1 MKLRIQG
8 NSLRLRI
15 TPSEMARLLAD
26 GRIEETICFGSDPNA
41 SLTYALE
48 HNARATAM
56 SVRYTLREVTVILS
70 SADAQQWAGG
80 QDVGVY
86 AEAATS
92 HGVISLAVEKDFACL
107 DKSDAENTDTFPNP
121 NQGAVC

>member
-8 NSLRLRI
+8 NSLRVRI
-15 TPSEMARLLAD
+15 TPSEMTRLLAN
-26 GRIEETICFGSDPNA
+26 GRIEETICFGADPEA

-56 SVRYTLREVTVILS
+56 SVRYTPREVTLALS
-70 SADAQQWAGG
+70 SADAQQWARG

-86 AEAATS
+86 AEAVTS
-92 HGVISLAVEKDFACL
+92 RGVLSLAVEKDFACL
-107 DKSDAENTDTFPNP
+107 DKSDAENIDTFPNP
-121 NQGAVC
+121 NQGTVC

>member
-8 NSLRLRI
+8 NSLRLRL
-15 TPSEMARLLAD
+15 TPSEMTRLLAT

-48 HNARATAM
+48 HNAHATAM
-56 SVRYTLREVTVILS
+56 SVRYTPREVTVVLS
-70 SADAQQWAGG
+70 SAAAQQWAAG

-86 AEAATS
+86 ADAPTTQ
-92 HGVISLAVEKDFACL
+92 GPLSLAVEKDFACL

-121 NQGAVC
+121 NQGAIC

>member
-8 NSLRLRI
+8 NSLRLRL
-15 TPSEMARLLAD
+15 TPSEMTRLLAT
-26 GRIEETICFGSDPNA
+26 GRIEETICFGSAPNA

-56 SVRYTLREVTVILS
+56 SVRYTPHEVTVVLS
-70 SADAQQWAGG
+70 SAAAQQWAAG

-86 AEAATS
+86 ADAPTTQ
-92 HGVISLAVEKDFACL
+92 GPLSLAVEKDFACL

-121 NQGAVC
+121 NQGAIC